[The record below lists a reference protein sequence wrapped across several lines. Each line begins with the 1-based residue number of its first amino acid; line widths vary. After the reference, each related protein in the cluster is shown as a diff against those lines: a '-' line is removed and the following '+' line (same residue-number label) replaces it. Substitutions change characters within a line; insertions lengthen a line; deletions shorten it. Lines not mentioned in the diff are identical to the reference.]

1 MGNDRIHGLK
11 AGRIV
16 ILPLLI
22 FVLFLA
28 AGCGRKGDPIAPE
41 DIPSKERPQPQRNE
55 STDPGPFQ
63 GPN

>member
-1 MGNDRIHGLK
+1 MRNDRIRGLTI
-11 AGRIV
+11 GRFA

-41 DIPSKERPQPQRNE
+41 DIPSKERPQPQGNE
-55 STDPGPFQ
+55 STDPAPPQ
-63 GPN
+63 GSN